1 MKSLGGLGLDTSLFL
16 MDPQKVDTASAPM
29 FYKNVFKVWN
39 LFGAVIGQNSRS
51 IFWLLQEPLIYG
63 TRFDGVGNVFVL
75 QILDD

>member
-1 MKSLGGLGLDTSLFL
+1 

-39 LFGAVIGQNSRS
+39 LFGAVIGQNSR
-51 IFWLLQEPLIYG
+51 LKPLIYG
-63 TRFDGVGNVFVL
+63 TRFDGVGNVFFL